1 MEGCAFNLLFCW
13 EQRERI
19 TQMQRHYADVYSVL
33 RNVLLTP

>member
-1 MEGCAFNLLFCW
+1 MEGCAFYLLIGQ
-13 EQRERI
+13 EQKRI